1 MLFRFR
7 TQPPTFLVLGSKHYS
22 TVQISLLLHRVLHP
36 PYVIVSPVSHPL
48 ASRIISGPQ
57 GKWHRVRA
65 TLADELRFV
74 SALTLERSIFSTR
87 PGSDAAAERAR
98 AAAATATAAG
108 KNASVSLGFGGGG
121 GGNKLDF
128 DAPRGGGD
136 TAREKERVSGTAA
149 AAADLLWGNGNGGN
163 NNNSANHDARKST
176 DDPDVW
182 RALTPR
188 DGFGD
193 GNGNGNF
200 SVHKNHLGKK
210 PELPNWA
217 RRNAE
222 DRDRASGVPGRNGDG
237 SGAGSTSSRGGGDRR
252 AGGEARGGGMGKH
265 SGSSGHV
272 GADRPE
278 GRKTTGHVNSKSNFH
293 RNAGGGG
300 ALGAIHSARSAAG
313 HTTHFGVDSELAE
326 GLEREILDRSPSIRW
341 DDIAGLR
348 DAKRVLEEAVVLP
361 LWMPE
366 YFQGIRRPWKGVLM
380 FGPPGTGKTMLA
392 KAVATECGTTFF
404 NISSST
410 LASKYRG
417 ESERMVRILFDLARY
432 ALRLSNP
439 DTRFD
444 APT

>member
-1 MLFRFR
+1 
-7 TQPPTFLVLGSKHYS
+7 
-22 TVQISLLLHRVLHP
+22 
-36 PYVIVSPVSHPL
+36 
-48 ASRIISGPQ
+48 
-57 GKWHRVRA
+57 
-65 TLADELRFV
+65 
-74 SALTLERSIFSTR
+74 
-87 PGSDAAAERAR
+87 
-98 AAAATATAAG
+98 
-108 KNASVSLGFGGGG
+108 
-121 GGNKLDF
+121 
-128 DAPRGGGD
+128 
-136 TAREKERVSGTAA
+136 
-149 AAADLLWGNGNGGN
+149 
-163 NNNSANHDARKST
+163 
-176 DDPDVW
+176 
-182 RALTPR
+182 
-188 DGFGD
+188 
-193 GNGNGNF
+193 
-200 SVHKNHLGKK
+200 
-210 PELPNWA
+210 
-217 RRNAE
+217 
-222 DRDRASGVPGRNGDG
+222 
-237 SGAGSTSSRGGGDRR
+237 
-252 AGGEARGGGMGKH
+252 MGKH
-265 SGSSGHV
+265 SGSSGHA